1 MLTTALTERFALR
14 YPIVNAPMT
23 PAAGGAL
30 ARAVTDAGGLGF
42 LGVDV
47 NGDVATLQAD
57 AAAAREGDEG
67 RRFGIGFLI
76 WVLDKRPDLLEAAI
90 ALRPALVS
98 ISFGDPAPYVGPL
111 HAAGIAVASQVQTRE
126 AALRAQAAGVDVI
139 VAQGTEA
146 GGHTG
151 RVATLPLLQIVL
163 DLVRDRPVIAAGGIG
178 GARGVAAAL
187 AAGAAGAWM
196 GTPFLFAQEARVTD
210 EARQRLIASSEG
222 DTVLTSV
229 FDRAQG
235 YAWPPQFP
243 GRALRNTFTD
253 RWHGHEDAMAADPAA
268 LAAYENA
275 KRTRDYA
282 LAHVYAGESVGMH
295 DRVRPAA
302 DIVRAFGDG
311 AEALLRERLATVLR

>member
-1 MLTTALTERFALR
+1 MLTTALTERFGLR

-30 ARAVTDAGGLGF
+30 ARAVSDAGALGF

-47 NGDVATLQAD
+47 NGDVAGLRAD
-57 AAAAREGDEG
+57 AAAAREGDAA
-67 RRFGIGFLI
+67 RPFGIGFLI

-90 ALRPALVS
+90 ELRPALVS
-98 ISFGDPAPYVGPL
+98 ISFGDPMPYVEPL
-111 HAAGIAVASQVQTRE
+111 HRAGIAVASQVQTRE
-126 AALRAQAAGVDVI
+126 AALRAQEAGVDLI

-151 RVATLPLLQIVL
+151 TIATLPLLQIVL
-163 DLVRDRPVIAAGGIG
+163 EIVDRPVIAAGGIG
-178 GARGVAAAL
+178 GARGLAAAL
-187 AAGAAGAWM
+187 AAGAAGAWI
-196 GTPFLFAQEARVTD
+196 GTPFLLAQEARVTD
-210 EARQRLIASSEG
+210 EARQKLVASSEA

-243 GRALRNTFTD
+243 GRALRNQFTD
-253 RWHGHEDAMAADPAA
+253 VWHGRENELAGAPDAI
-268 LAAYENA
+268 AAYEAA
-275 KRTRDYA
+275 KRAKDYR
-282 LAHVYAGESVGMH
+282 LAHVYAGESVGLQ

-302 DIVRAFGDG
+302 EIVRAIGDG
-311 AEALLRERLATVLR
+311 AEALLRERLAAVLR